1 MGEIK
6 NSIIILAIF
15 TVLLGMIY
23 PLVITGIS
31 QVAFPEQANGNL
43 IKVDGKVIGSQL
55 IGQEFTSPQY
65 FHGRPSAIE
74 YNSSASSGSN
84 LGPTNENS

>member
-31 QVAFPEQANGNL
+31 QVAFQSRLMG
-43 IKVDGKVIGSQL
+43 I
-55 IGQEFTSPQY
+55 
-65 FHGRPSAIE
+65 
-74 YNSSASSGSN
+74 
-84 LGPTNENS
+84 